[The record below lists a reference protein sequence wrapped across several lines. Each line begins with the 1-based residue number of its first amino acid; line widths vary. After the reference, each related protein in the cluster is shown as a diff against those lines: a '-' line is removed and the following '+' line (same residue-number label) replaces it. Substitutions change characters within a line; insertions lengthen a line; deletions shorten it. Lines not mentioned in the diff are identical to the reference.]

1 LKLLTFSTQEG
12 RPRLGVLLDD
22 GRVLDVGVAYKLL
35 FEAKPPRMLRDMRSL
50 IVSGDIGLR
59 LLDLVRGQ
67 AVKAIRSNGEVAEL
81 LSKNAVHPLESIKF
95 HPPIPNPEKAL
106 FVAVNYWSHARE
118 IGIEPPEKPYFFMK
132 LGNTLVAHGDPVII
146 PRTATKPDH
155 EVELAVIIGKK
166 GKYIDR
172 GTAMDHVFGYTIVN
186 DVSLRDKQAPI
197 PRLGIRWLH
206 AKSFDTGAPIG
217 PWVVTRDEIE
227 DPHNLRLELR
237 VNGEVR
243 QEGSTGDMIFKISE
257 LLESASDGV
266 TLKPGDIIATGTPQG
281 VGAATGRFLRD
292 GDVMSA
298 SIERV
303 GVLVNMVVFE
313 R

>member
-1 LKLLTFSTQEG
+1 MKLLTFSTQEG
-12 RPRLGVLLDD
+12 RPRLGMLLDD

-50 IVSGDIGLR
+50 IASGDIGLR
-59 LLDLVRGQ
+59 LLDFVRGQ
-67 AVKAIRSNGEVAEL
+67 AAKVIRSNSEVAEL
-81 LSKNAVHPLESIKF
+81 LSKNAVHSLESIKF

-118 IGIEPPEKPYFFMK
+118 LKVDPPEKPYFFVK
-132 LGNTLVAHGDPVII
+132 LGNTLVAHGSPVII
-146 PRTATKPDH
+146 PKTATKPDH
-155 EVELAVIIGKK
+155 EVELAVVIGRE
-166 GKYIDR
+166 GKYVDKSI
-172 GTAMDHVFGYTIVN
+172 AMNYVFGYTIVN
-186 DVSLRDKQAPI
+186 DVSLRDKQTPM

-217 PWVVTRDEIE
+217 PWIVTKDEIE
-227 DPHNLRLELR
+227 DPHNLGLKLK
-237 VNGEVR
+237 VNDEVR
-243 QEGSTGDMIFKISE
+243 QEGSTSDMIFRIPE
-257 LLESASDGV
+257 LIEVASDGV
-266 TLKPGDIIATGTPQG
+266 TLKPGDIMATGTPQG

-298 SIERV
+298 SIERI